1 MKIYIC
7 DDSSSDLLRLQHYL
21 KKYAQEENLMIEVEE
36 FLSAKE
42 MLLAHNAAKEKP
54 TLLFLDIYMNQID
67 GIEAAKKLRKAG
79 IKTSILFT
87 TSSMEHAMEAF
98 QVHADGYLH
107 KPFDYEDF
115 KHAMSK
121 VSDQLQTECK
131 TIEVRIERMNRKF
144 KVRDICFAES
154 DNHGVLIHCMD
165 NVYRA
170 NITMEGL
177 KEQLTDEASFLT
189 CGRSYIINFA
199 YVQEMD
205 GETFLMKNNET
216 IPIPVRIRK
225 QMKELYGQYLHE
237 NEEKR

>member
-7 DDSSSDLLRLQHYL
+7 DDSQSDLLRLQHYL
-21 KKYAQEENLMIEVEE
+21 KKYAQEENLEIEIEE
-36 FLSAKE
+36 FLTARD
-42 MLLAHNAAKEKP
+42 MFLAHNAAKEKP
-54 TLLFLDIYMNQID
+54 VLLFLDIYMNQID
-67 GIEAAKKLRKAG
+67 GIEAAKKLREAG

-107 KPFDYEDF
+107 KPFDYEAF

-121 VSDQLQTECK
+121 VSGQLQTDYK
-131 TIEVRIERMNRKF
+131 TIEVRIERMSRKF
-144 KVRDICFAES
+144 RVRDICFAES
-154 DNHGVLIHCMD
+154 DNHGVQIYCMD

-177 KEQLTDEASFLT
+177 KEQLTEETSFVT
-189 CGRSYIINFA
+189 CGRSYIINLA
-199 YVQEMD
+199 YVDSIDSEVIN
-205 GETFLMKNNET
+205 MKNNEM

-225 QMKELYGQYLHE
+225 QIREQYQQYLQE
-237 NEEKR
+237 N